1 MAEIDTARR
10 GIALIGMP
18 GAGKSTVGALLAQ
31 RLGLAFIDTDAL
43 IEARAGLSLQQIV
56 DSRGALA
63 LRDIEETVLLE
74 LAAAEAVVA
83 TGGSAVYSEAG
94 MARLRRWAVIV
105 YLDVA
110 SDELRRRLD
119 NFATRG
125 IARQAGQSFSDLYA
139 ERRGLYE
146 RYAELRVEATALSAA
161 AIAARIE
168 ALVAIPPA
176 AT

>member
-1 MAEIDTARR
+1 MVKIDTARR

-31 RLGLAFIDTDAL
+31 RLGLVFIDTDAL
-43 IEARAGLSLQQIV
+43 IEVRAGVSLQQIV
-56 DSRGALA
+56 DSRGASV
-63 LRDIEETVLLE
+63 LREIEETVLLE
-74 LAAAEAVVA
+74 LAAEDAVVA

-94 MARLRRWAVIV
+94 MAQLRRWAVIV
-105 YLDVA
+105 YLEVA
-110 SDELRRRLD
+110 PDELRRRLG

-125 IARQAGQSFSDLYA
+125 IARQAGQSFSDLYE

-146 RYAELRVEATALSAA
+146 RYAELRVEATTLSAA

-168 ALVAIPPA
+168 ALVARPPA
-176 AT
+176 VT